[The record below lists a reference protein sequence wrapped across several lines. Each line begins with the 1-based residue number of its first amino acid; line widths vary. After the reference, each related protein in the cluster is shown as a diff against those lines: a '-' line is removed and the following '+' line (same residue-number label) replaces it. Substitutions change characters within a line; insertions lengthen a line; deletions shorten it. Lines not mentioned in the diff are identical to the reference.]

1 MDFATARRDSLVRYL
16 RQHVSGEVRFDDTSR
31 RLYSTDAS
39 HYQIQPL
46 GVVLPKTADDLTV
59 TVQIAADLNV
69 PITARGGGTSLS
81 GQSIGPG
88 IVIDCSKYLNAVGE
102 VDVTNRRVRV
112 QPGVVLD
119 HLNRELARY
128 GLMFGPDVATASRAT
143 LGGMIGNNSAGA
155 RSVIY
160 KQTVDHVRSLTAVL
174 SDGTRTEFGPL
185 SAAEYERKLEL
196 RTREGDAYRA
206 AGTAVRENAAEIDAR
221 YPKIIRKVSGYNLA
235 GSRWVRVRS
244 FRLLVG
250 SEGTLAVVAEAELA
264 LVPRPK
270 HRGLLVPQFESLQA
284 ALDALH
290 ACLELGPSA
299 VELMDRM
306 LIDLARNQ
314 RSLKDTMAAVRG
326 RPEALLMVEFSSD
339 DAADVSYRV
348 HELERRLTG
357 VAGLTTSVPAL
368 DAATRDPLWALR
380 SSAVPL
386 LYGMPGDAKPV
397 TFCEDAA
404 VSPER
409 LPEFAAR
416 FREIFHRH
424 GTDGAFYGHASVGC
438 LHIRPVLN
446 IHEETGVVTMRKIM
460 EDVTDLV
467 LSFNGSLSGE
477 HGDGLVR
484 SEWNR
489 KMFGPVVYEAFRQV
503 KRGFDP
509 GNVLNPGKI
518 VDAPAMEENMRV
530 PPGKMPATDP
540 PTVLDYEKQGGFFR
554 SIELCNGAGVCRK
567 TQGGAMCP
575 SYRATKDEQDTTRAR
590 ANALRLALT
599 DENPPKSRHAPIAQR
614 WIMEV
619 MDLCLSCKACK
630 AECPSNVDVAKLKAE
645 FLQAYYARRARPLG
659 HLVAK
664 HIHRLS
670 PLAAR
675 FAGTNNWFA
684 RRRWVR
690 GMMEGM
696 AGIDRRRSL
705 PEWHRD
711 HFRKWFWSR
720 RAGGVSPPSAKRVVL
735 LDDCFTTYQEPQI
748 GRAAVTL
755 LERAGFSVELAN
767 VCCGRAMLS
776 KGFLTDARK
785 LARDGIARLDRFAS
799 AGGADSGTG
808 AELHHG
814 AGRRVAGAG
823 ARRRREARGRRCGDG
838 RGLAGPAGARQRTV
852 ARRSAACGRGATSP
866 ALSPEGTRRLEGN
879 DGRAEVGQRP
889 ERDGAGRRLLRDG
902 GRVRVREGALRHQRE
917 DREPGAGAR
926 GDREPGRDPD
936 RDRHLLPAPDPRP
949 HRPRRASPP
958 RSTRG
963 CGRLARIALRL
974 RRRLRRI
981 LNPLDLR
988 EPPCESLPAPTRSA
1002 RSIAPQLPSCGC
1014 LVVWLPGLSPSG
1026 RSGAIVPAGGMIA
1039 SSPPTSTSR
1048 SAPRPAE
1055 SIPGGRGGA
1064 IVPGGGTTAAPSRKS
1079 TYSTPMR
1086 EFMFFTAEV
1095 GRRSIESSP
1104 SDCAETRSR

>member
-16 RQHVSGEVRFDDTSR
+16 RRHVSGEVRFDDTSR
-31 RLYSTDAS
+31 GLYSTDAS
-39 HYQIQPL
+39 HYQIRPL
-46 GVVLPKTADDLTV
+46 GVVLPKTIDDLTT
-59 TVQIAADLNV
+59 TVQIASELNV

-102 VDVTNRRVRV
+102 VDVSGRKVRV

-119 HLNRELARY
+119 QLNRTLLPHN
-128 GLMFGPDVATASRAT
+128 LMFGPDVATASRAT

-155 RSVIY
+155 RSIVY
-160 KQTVDHVRSLTAVL
+160 KQTVDHVRSLSAVL
-174 SDGTRTEFGPL
+174 SDGTRSDFGPL
-185 SAAEYERKLEL
+185 SALEYERKLEL

-206 AGTAVRENAAEIDAR
+206 ADAAVRDNAAEIIAR
-221 YPKIIRKVSGYNLA
+221 TPKIVRKVSGYNLA
-235 GSRWVRVRS
+235 GLLGRAGGVSPLLEPSESLVP
-244 FRLLVG
+244 LLVG
-250 SEGTLAVVAEAELA
+250 SEGTLAVIAEAELA

-270 HRGLLVPQFESLQA
+270 HRGLLVPQFDSLAA
-284 ALDALH
+284 ALDALQ

-348 HELERRLTG
+348 HELQRRLAG
-357 VAGLTTSVPAL
+357 CAGLTVSVPAL

-386 LYGMPGDAKPV
+386 LYGMKGDAKPV

-404 VSPER
+404 VAPER

-446 IHEETGVVTMRKIM
+446 IHETAGVVTMRKIM

-467 LSFNGSLSGE
+467 LEFNGSLSGE

-484 SEWNR
+484 SEWNK

-509 GNVLNPGKI
+509 GNVLNPGKV
-518 VDAPAMEENMRV
+518 VDAPAMEANMRV
-530 PPGKMPATDP
+530 PPGKMPATDI

-590 ANALRLALT
+590 ANALRLALV
-599 DENPPKSRHAPIAQR
+599 EGEQGAYAPRSPRHSPIGQR
-614 WIMEV
+614 WIMDV

-645 FLQAYYARRARPLG
+645 FLHAYYARRMRPLG
-659 HLVAK
+659 HLLVK
-664 HIHRLS
+664 HVHRLS

-675 FAGTNNWFA
+675 FAGMNNWLA
-684 RRRWVR
+684 RRPSVR
-690 GMMEGM
+690 RLMEGYV
-696 AGIDRRRSL
+696 GIDRRRSL

-711 HFRKWFWSR
+711 HFRRWFSR
-720 RAGGVSPPSAKRVVL
+720 RAGGVSPLLATSTKRVVL
-735 LDDCFTTYQEPQI
+735 LDDCFTTYQEPNI

-755 LERAGFSVELAN
+755 LERAGYTVELAN
-767 VCCGRAMLS
+767 ICCGRAMLS
-776 KGFLTDARK
+776 KGFLTDARN
-785 LARDGIARLDRFAS
+785 LARDGIAKLDRFAA
-799 AGGADSGTG
+799 AGVPILGLEPSCILSLSDEWP
-808 AELHHG
+808 ELVPG
-814 AGRRVAGAG
+814 PAAKRVAA
-823 ARRRREARGRRCGDG
+823 AAEMADG
-838 RGLAGPAGARQRTV
+838 WLARQVRDNGLSLEV
-852 ARRSAACGRGATSP
+852 APRAGTALLHPHCHQKALGAAK
-866 ALSPEGTRRLEGN
+866 GTT
-879 DGRAEVGQRP
+879 D
-889 ERDGAGRRLLRDG
+889 
-902 GRVRVREGALRHQRE
+902 
-917 DREPGAGAR
+917 
-926 GDREPGRDPD
+926 
-936 RDRHLLPAPDPRP
+936 
-949 HRPRRASPP
+949 
-958 RSTRG
+958 
-963 CGRLARIALRL
+963 ALRL
-974 RRRLRRI
+974 VRGLDVTVLDAGCCGMAGAFGYEKQHYDI
-981 LNPLDLR
+981 SVKIANLELIPAVTANPAATVIATGTSCRHQIRDL
-988 EPPCESLPAPTRSA
+988 T
-1002 RSIAPQLPSCGC
+1002 
-1014 LVVWLPGLSPSG
+1014 G
-1026 RSGAIVPAGGMIA
+1026 RVALHPLEVMAGEAAGG
-1039 SSPPTSTSR
+1039 
-1048 SAPRPAE
+1048 
-1055 SIPGGRGGA
+1055 
-1064 IVPGGGTTAAPSRKS
+1064 
-1079 TYSTPMR
+1079 
-1086 EFMFFTAEV
+1086 
-1095 GRRSIESSP
+1095 
-1104 SDCAETRSR
+1104 